1 MQRIGDLELPQD
13 LDFQRRSWIA
23 QRIGWAI
30 MVLVLLAALAGLLGN
45 GPLSIATAGR
55 PGAPLQV
62 EYGRFVRHGGPTQ
75 MDILLQ
81 PTALEEDTARV
92 WVDREYLRGIE
103 VERVIPEPESVEVT
117 ADRAVYVF
125 KLNQPDQPASITFYI
140 TPDLVGAHTVR
151 VGLDNGE
158 TLSFRQIVYP

>member
-1 MQRIGDLELPQD
+1 
-13 LDFQRRSWIA
+13 
-23 QRIGWAI
+23 
-30 MVLVLLAALAGLLGN
+30 
-45 GPLSIATAGR
+45 
-55 PGAPLQV
+55 
-62 EYGRFVRHGGPTQ
+62 

>member
-30 MVLVLLAALAGLLGN
+30 MALVLLAGLAGLLGN
-45 GPLSIATAGR
+45 GPLSIATAGG
-55 PGAPLQV
+55 PGSPLEV
-62 EYGRFVRHGGPTQ
+62 EYGRFARHSGPTQ
-75 MDILLQ
+75 MEIRLQ
-81 PTALEEDTARV
+81 PTAMQGDTARV
-92 WVDREYLRGIE
+92 WLDREYLRGIQ

-125 KLNQPDQPASITFYI
+125 KVNQSDQPASITFYI
-140 TPDLVGAHTVR
+140 TPDLIGTHTVR
-151 VGLDNGE
+151 VGIDNGE
-158 TLSFRQIVYP
+158 TLTFRQIVYP